1 MKNFIYL
8 FSIVMVFS
16 CTQTSEENAGT
27 IQRTDDLSNKIMEMA
42 KEYQQNSYELTKQ
55 IYSDT
60 VKVRFN
66 LDQVE
71 GLENMISGWQ
81 QEHEVFSNISMSDE
95 YVHTNYFSNG
105 NVWSNFWFT
114 WTATGNATGNEIEI
128 KAHFDYKWENGK
140 IVEAQGFFA
149 DNEFANE
156 LEAATNNNQ

>member
-1 MKNFIYL
+1 
-8 FSIVMVFS
+8 MVFS
-16 CTQTSEENAGT
+16 CAQTSEENAGT

-114 WTATGNATGNEIEI
+114 WTATGNATGNEI
-128 KAHFDYKWENGK
+128 
-140 IVEAQGFFA
+140 
-149 DNEFANE
+149 
-156 LEAATNNNQ
+156 

>member
-8 FSIVMVFS
+8 FSIVLVFS
-16 CTQTSEENAGT
+16 CGQTNEENAGI
-27 IQRTDDLSNKIMEMA
+27 IQRTDDLSSKILEMS

-66 LDQVE
+66 LDEVD
-71 GLENMISGWQ
+71 GLTNMIAGWQ
-81 QEHEVFSNISMSDE
+81 QEHQVFSNISMSDE

-114 WTATGNATGNEIEI
+114 WSATGNATGNEIEI
-128 KAHFDYKWENGK
+128 KAHFDYKWEEGK
-140 IVEAQGFFA
+140 IVLAQGFFA
-149 DNEFANE
+149 DNEFAKE
-156 LEAATNNNQ
+156 LEAAIKQ